1 MREFY
6 QGPERNNVLFADN
19 TSGLREAPGKEHFS
33 VESDIQVVLAIA
45 DHLEKEIPFAISYIN
60 HLKKSQER
68 KKTYS

>member
-45 DHLEKEIPFAISYIN
+45 DHLEKEIQVVLAIADHLEKEIPFAIS
-60 HLKKSQER
+60 
-68 KKTYS
+68 